1 MTGRVHGSGQL
12 PVRLGVALLPDLPW
26 PDALAQW
33 TRLDR
38 LGVDHLWT
46 YDHLSWRDLRDGP
59 WFGAVPLLAAVA
71 SLTSRSLLGTLVAS
85 PNFRHPVPFAKE
97 AMTLAE
103 ISGQRF
109 ICGVGAG
116 GTGWD
121 ATVLGTPSWTRLE
134 RTERFIEFVDVLALL
149 LEQESTTY
157 HGRYYAS
164 EEARM
169 IPTRAVPLAV
179 AATGDRGMDLVAR
192 HGDWWITFGHP
203 TAAAG
208 MGRTEAMDEA
218 RRQIERLDA
227 ALARNGEPIRQVRR
241 AILVGSSA
249 EPWCESAAS
258 FVDLAHA
265 YAGLGFTDIIVH
277 APRRAAPF
285 DYRPEVFEAI
295 LDVAGCSGS

>member
-1 MTGRVHGSGQL
+1 MTGRVNGSGQL

-26 PDALAQW
+26 SDALAQW

-46 YDHLSWRDLRDGP
+46 YDHLSWRELRDGP

-85 PNFRHPVPFAKE
+85 PNYRHPVPFAKE

-103 ISGQRF
+103 ISGERF

-121 ATVLGTPSWTRLE
+121 ATVLGTPPWTRRE
-134 RTERFIEFVDVLALL
+134 RTDRFIEFVDVLAMLL
-149 LEQESTTY
+149 SQESTSY
-157 HGRYYAS
+157 EGQYYAAA
-164 EEARM
+164 EARM
-169 IPTRAVPLAV
+169 IPTRTVPLAI
-179 AATGDRGMDLVAR
+179 AATGERGMDLVAR

-203 TAAAG
+203 TDVAGMGTGAAAG
-208 MGRTEAMDEA
+208 EA

-227 ALARNGEPIRQVRR
+227 ALERNGEPTRHVRR

-249 EPWCESAAS
+249 EPWYESADS

-265 YAGLGFTDIIVH
+265 YAELGYTDVIVH
-277 APRRAAPF
+277 APRRNAPF
-285 DYRPEVFEAI
+285 DYDPDVFEAI
-295 LDVAGCSGS
+295 LDAAGCAPT